1 MRYRRDNY
9 RSTGSFETRSRAV
22 SRATEQPRSIILWKN
37 KRERRALTLPDRF
50 TGMRIDSLAMQAVK
64 GVPES
69 EATWSALI
77 REKCND
83 PQQLV
88 PSTRL
93 PFLLHE
99 RVKFPAATPYAP
111 DIIISLV

>member
-1 MRYRRDNY
+1 MRYRSDNY
-9 RSTGSFETRSRAV
+9 RSTGSFETRFRAV
-22 SRATEQPRSIILWKN
+22 SRATESRSIILWKN
-37 KRERRALTLPDRF
+37 KRALTLPDRF